1 MAELKR
7 VLGFW
12 TALALAIS
20 SIIGTG
26 MFFSISIGSQLAGN
40 GVILAW
46 ALLTL
51 IGLYIASFFGEL
63 TAMFPKAGGIY
74 EFSKQA
80 YSRFTSF
87 MIGWTAWFVGN
98 LGVALTVVAAIDY
111 IIPGQNAWL
120 LKLAICIAFIIL
132 LNVIAYVGI
141 ESSAFILVIFAV
153 ITVSL
158 IVSVI
163 IPGAFQLHPGNFSP
177 FLAYGTSSVLL
188 AIFFISES
196 FFGWESVT
204 YLAEET
210 KNPERTIPKALL
222 IGTVIVGVLGTLLTF
237 VSLGVMQ
244 WQFLA
249 EVSAPLSF
257 VVQEVYGAAA
267 VKVFAWGIFVVLL
280 GAAAGGIITMPRLL
294 LALARDKLFITQFA
308 AIHPRY
314 NTPYKAIIFQ
324 TIVSILVFLMAFGR
338 YEQLLSL
345 VLPIG
350 FILYFFTIIIVLK
363 LRFTMP
369 NRPRPFRAP
378 FAAAGTILLSLF
390 FAGMVVFWVAVE
402 PGAWGI
408 LGLALSFILLGMP
421 IYLLLEMYY
430 DPDEIIRIND
440 FLAYF
445 TLLFENFIL
454 PKNVRAQILSLL
466 GEIKGK
472 SVLEFG
478 CSVGTLTTTLAE
490 HVKPRGRVFATDLS
504 KREILI
510 TRRRLYRKGH
520 YHVVVLHDEHQVNRV
535 HPQIPNVDAIVSI
548 GMMGYMQDIKK
559 VLKEMYDLLPY
570 GGRIVFL
577 DYADFFKLIPNVQWL
592 SDDKVIARMFR
603 EAGFS
608 VFVKREKGL
617 FWSYVYVYGIKYER
631 EIPYV

>member
-12 TALALAIS
+12 TVLALAIS

-74 EFSKQA
+74 ESSRQA

-141 ESSAFILVIFAV
+141 ESSA
-153 ITVSL
+153 
-158 IVSVI
+158 
-163 IPGAFQLHPGNFSP
+163 
-177 FLAYGTSSVLL
+177 SSVLL

-308 AIHPRY
+308 AIHPKY

-369 NRPRPFRAP
+369 NHSRPFRAP

-603 EAGFS
+603 EAGFP
-608 VFVKREKGL
+608 EH
-617 FWSYVYVYGIKYER
+617 
-631 EIPYV
+631 P